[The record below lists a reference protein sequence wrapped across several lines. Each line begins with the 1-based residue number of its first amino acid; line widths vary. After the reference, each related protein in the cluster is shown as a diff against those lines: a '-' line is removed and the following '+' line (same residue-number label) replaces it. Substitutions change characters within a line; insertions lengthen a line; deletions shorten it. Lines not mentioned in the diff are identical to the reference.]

1 MSAYV
6 THDFKTPRPD
16 GSRRLPRTF
25 MLVPILFYVT
35 VAAGAYFS
43 ITSYMSYRTSI
54 KTRDSWKQ
62 QISDI
67 QSRCSKIDG
76 DIATITKEKLKAE
89 KLAQWV
95 EGTRMLQPISTA
107 INRAI
112 PAEVSLGEISFE
124 RSVDIPA
131 QINLS
136 VRINNGGME
145 EVGRIQNSIQSLKYH
160 AYNSQQVKNG
170 DSLDY
175 KTILVWQQD

>member
-1 MSAYV
+1 
-6 THDFKTPRPD
+6 
-16 GSRRLPRTF
+16 
-25 MLVPILFYVT
+25 MLVPVLFYLT
-35 VAAGAYFS
+35 LAAGSYFS
-43 ITSYMSYRTSI
+43 ITSYMSYRDSI
-54 KTRDSWKQ
+54 KRRDTWKQ
-62 QISDI
+62 QISELEG
-67 QSRCSKIDG
+67 QRSKIDA
-76 DIATITKEKLKAE
+76 DIATISKEKAKAE

-95 EGTRMLQPISTA
+95 EGTRMLQPISAA

-112 PAEVSLGEISFE
+112 PAEVSLGEVSFE

-145 EVGRIQNSIQSLKYH
+145 EVGRIQNSIQALKYH

-175 KTILVWQQD
+175 KTILVWQQF